1 MRWNL
6 QPLNMKNNMNPDNF
20 LWVEKY
26 RPKTIED
33 CVLPMSLKSTFSD
46 MVAKGEPQNL
56 LLSGSAGVGKT
67 TVAKALC
74 NEMGCDWII
83 INCSEEGNI
92 DTLRTK
98 IRQFAS
104 TVSLS
109 GDVRKVVILD
119 EFDYS
124 NANSIQ
130 PALRGAIEEFANN
143 CRFIL
148 TCNYKSRII
157 EPIHSRCTC
166 IDFILPTSE
175 KPQIAAKIME
185 RCSYV
190 LSKEGIQFDKKV
202 LGQLIMK
209 HFPDMRR
216 ILNELQRYS
225 VSGKID
231 VGILSSLQE
240 SEIKNLISS
249 MKNKDFSSV
258 RKWAAMNAETSPTE
272 IYRKI
277 YDGLTDNLENQS
289 IPEAILILAES
300 QYRSAFVA
308 DQEINM
314 MACLVQLMMSCAFK

>member
-1 MRWNL
+1 
-6 QPLNMKNNMNPDNF
+6 MNYDNF

-26 RPKTIED
+26 RPKTISE

-56 LLSGSAGVGKT
+56 LFSGTAGVGKT

-83 INCSEEGNI
+83 VNCSEEGNI

-104 TVSLS
+104 TVSLT

-166 IDFILPTSE
+166 IDFVLPAGE
-175 KPQIAAKIME
+175 KPAIAARMME
-185 RCSYV
+185 RCVYI
-190 LSKEGIQFDKKV
+190 LNQEGIKFDKKV
-202 LGQLIMK
+202 LGSLITK

-216 ILNELQRYS
+216 ILNELQRYG
-225 VSGKID
+225 VSGTID
-231 VGILSSLQE
+231 EGILSNVGDI
-240 SEIKNLISS
+240 EIKNL
-249 MKNKDFSSV
+249 MTALRNKDFATV
-258 RKWAAMNAETSPTE
+258 RRWAALNAESSPQD

-277 YDGLTDNLENQS
+277 YDALGTHLENQS
-289 IPEAILILAES
+289 IPEAILIIAES

-308 DQEINM
+308 DQEINLV
-314 MACLVQLMMSCAFK
+314 ACLVQLMMTCAFK

>member
-1 MRWNL
+1 
-6 QPLNMKNNMNPDNF
+6 MKPENF

-26 RPKTIED
+26 RPKTIEE

-56 LLSGSAGVGKT
+56 LFSGSAGVGKT

-74 NEMGCDWII
+74 NEMGSDWIL

-109 GDVRKVVILD
+109 GDVKKVVILD

-166 IDFILPTSE
+166 IDFTLHTSE
-175 KPQIAAKIME
+175 KPTIAAKMME
-185 RCSYV
+185 RCVYI
-190 LSKEGIQFDKKV
+190 LNQEGVKSDKKV

-216 ILNELQRYS
+216 ILNELQRYG
-225 VSGKID
+225 VSGSID
-231 VGILSSLQE
+231 VGILNSVAD
-240 SEIKNLISS
+240 SEIKNLVSS
-249 MKNKDFSSV
+249 MRNKDFAGV
-258 RKWAAMNAETSPTE
+258 RRWAAVNAETSPQE

-277 YDGLTDNLENQS
+277 YDALGEVIENQS
-289 IPEAILILAES
+289 VPEAILILAES

-308 DQEINM
+308 DQEINLV
-314 MACLVQLMMSCAFK
+314 ACLVQIMMSCAFK

>member
-1 MRWNL
+1 
-6 QPLNMKNNMNPDNF
+6 MKPENF

-26 RPKTIED
+26 RPQTIEE

-56 LLSGSAGVGKT
+56 LFSGSAGVGKT

-109 GDVRKVVILD
+109 GDSKKVVILD

-166 IDFILPTSE
+166 VDFVLPAGE
-175 KPQIAAKIME
+175 KPAIAAKMME
-185 RCSYV
+185 RCSFI
-190 LSKEGIQFDKKV
+190 LNKEGVKFDKKV
-202 LGQLIMK
+202 LGQLILK

-216 ILNELQRYS
+216 TINELQRYG
-225 VSGKID
+225 VSGTID
-231 VGILSSLQE
+231 VGILSSVAE
-240 SEIKNLISS
+240 VEIKNL
-249 MKNKDFSSV
+249 MTALRTKDFATV
-258 RKWAAMNAETSPTE
+258 RKWAALNAEGSPQE
-272 IYRKI
+272 VYRKI
-277 YDGLTDNLENQS
+277 YDSLTDHLENQS
-289 IPEAILILAES
+289 IPEAILIIAES

-308 DQEINM
+308 DQEINLV
-314 MACLVQLMMSCAFK
+314 ACLVQLMMSCSFK

>member
-1 MRWNL
+1 
-6 QPLNMKNNMNPDNF
+6 MKPENF

-26 RPKTIED
+26 RPQTIEE

-56 LLSGSAGVGKT
+56 LFSGSAGVGKT

-109 GDVRKVVILD
+109 GDTKKVVILD

-166 IDFILPTSE
+166 VDFVLPPGE
-175 KPQIAAKIME
+175 KPAIAAKMME
-185 RCSYV
+185 RCSYI
-190 LSKEGIQFDKKV
+190 LNKEGVKFDKKV
-202 LGQLIMK
+202 LGQLILK

-216 ILNELQRYS
+216 TINELQRYG
-225 VSGKID
+225 VSGTID
-231 VGILSSLQE
+231 VGILSSVAE
-240 SEIKNLISS
+240 VEIKNL
-249 MKNKDFSSV
+249 MTALRTKDFATV
-258 RKWAAMNAETSPTE
+258 RKWAALNAEGSPQE
-272 IYRKI
+272 VYRKI
-277 YDGLTDNLENQS
+277 YDSLTDHLENQS
-289 IPEAILILAES
+289 IPEAILIIAEA

-308 DQEINM
+308 DQEINLV
-314 MACLVQLMMSCAFK
+314 ACLVQLMMSCSFK

>member
-1 MRWNL
+1 MET
-6 QPLNMKNNMNPDNF
+6 KVKSENF

-26 RPKTIED
+26 RPQTIQD
-33 CVLPMSLKSTFSD
+33 CILPMSLKTTFSD
-46 MVAKGEPQNL
+46 MVARGEPQNL
-56 LLSGSAGVGKT
+56 LLSGTAGVGKT

-109 GDVRKVVILD
+109 GGVSKVVILD

-143 CRFIL
+143 CRFML

-166 IDFILPTSE
+166 IDFVLPNSE
-175 KPQIAAKIME
+175 KPNIAAQILE
-185 RCSYV
+185 RCSII
-190 LSKEGIQFDKKV
+190 LKQEGIKYDKKV

-216 ILNELQRYS
+216 ILNELQRYA
-225 VSGKID
+225 VSGIID
-231 VGILSSLQE
+231 VGILTSIAD
-240 SEIKNLISS
+240 SEIKTLITAL
-249 MKNKDFSSV
+249 KNKDFSTV
-258 RKWAAMNAETSPTE
+258 RRWAALNAETSPQE

-277 YDGLTDNLENQS
+277 YDSLGDSLENQS
-289 IPEAILILAES
+289 IPEAILIIAES

-308 DQEINM
+308 DQEINLVS
-314 MACLVQLMMSCAFK
+314 CLVQLMMSCAFK

>member
-1 MRWNL
+1 
-6 QPLNMKNNMNPDNF
+6 MKPENF

-26 RPKTIED
+26 RPKTIEE

-56 LLSGSAGVGKT
+56 LFSGSAGVGKT

-74 NEMGCDWII
+74 NEMGSDWIL

-109 GDVRKVVILD
+109 GDVKKVVILD

-166 IDFILPTSE
+166 IDFVLPTSE
-175 KPQIAAKIME
+175 KPQIAAKMME
-185 RCSYV
+185 RCMFILNS
-190 LSKEGIQFDKKV
+190 EGIKFDKKV
-202 LGQLIMK
+202 LGQLITK

-225 VSGKID
+225 VSGTID
-231 VGILSSLQE
+231 VGILTSVTD
-240 SEIKNLISS
+240 SEIKNLVTSLR
-249 MKNKDFSSV
+249 NKDFAGV
-258 RKWAAMNAETSPTE
+258 RRWAALNAETSPQE
-272 IYRKI
+272 VYRKI
-277 YDGLTDNLENQS
+277 YDALGEVLENQS
-289 IPEAILILAES
+289 IPEAILILAEA

-314 MACLVQLMMSCAFK
+314 VACLVQLMMSCAFK

>member
-1 MRWNL
+1 
-6 QPLNMKNNMNPDNF
+6 MKPENF

-26 RPKTIED
+26 RPKTIEE
-33 CVLPMSLKSTFSD
+33 CVLPVSLKSTFSD

-56 LLSGSAGVGKT
+56 LFSGTAGVGKT

-74 NEMGCDWII
+74 NEMDCDWIL

-109 GDVRKVVILD
+109 GDVKKVVILD

-166 IDFILPTSE
+166 IDFVLTPSE
-175 KPQIAAKIME
+175 KPQIAAKMME
-185 RCSYV
+185 RCSFI
-190 LSKEGIQFDKKV
+190 LNQEGVKHDKKV

-225 VSGKID
+225 VSGSID
-231 VGILSSLQE
+231 IGILTSIAD
-240 SEIKNLISS
+240 SEIKNLVSS
-249 MKNKDFSSV
+249 LRNKDFAGV
-258 RKWAAMNAETSPTE
+258 RRWAALNAETSPQE
-272 IYRKI
+272 VYRKI
-277 YDGLTDNLENQS
+277 YDSLGDVLENQS
-289 IPEAILILAES
+289 IPEAIIIIGEA

-308 DQEINM
+308 DQEINLV
-314 MACLVQLMMSCAFK
+314 ACLVQIMMSCAFK

>member
-1 MRWNL
+1 
-6 QPLNMKNNMNPDNF
+6 MNPENF

-26 RPKTIED
+26 RPKSIEE

-46 MVAKGEPQNL
+46 MVSKGEPQNL
-56 LLSGSAGVGKT
+56 LLSGTAGVGKT

-74 NEMGCDWII
+74 NEMGCDWILV
-83 INCSEEGNI
+83 NCSEEGNI

-109 GDVRKVVILD
+109 GDTRKVVILD

-166 IDFILPTSE
+166 IDFILPPSE
-175 KPQIAAKIME
+175 KPAIAAKMME
-185 RCSYV
+185 RCSFI
-190 LSKEGIQFDKKV
+190 LNQEGITYDKKI

-216 ILNELQRYS
+216 ILNELQRYG
-225 VSGKID
+225 VSGTID
-231 VGILSSLQE
+231 VGILSSVAE
-240 SEIKNLISS
+240 SEIKSL
-249 MKNKDFSSV
+249 MVALRNKDFASV
-258 RKWAAMNAETSPTE
+258 RRWAALNAESSPQD
-272 IYRKI
+272 IFRKI
-277 YDGLTDNLENQS
+277 YDSLTESLENQS

-308 DQEINM
+308 DQEINLV
-314 MACLVQLMMSCAFK
+314 ACLVQIMMSCAFK

>member
-1 MRWNL
+1 
-6 QPLNMKNNMNPDNF
+6 MKPENF

-26 RPKTIED
+26 RPKTIEE
-33 CVLPMSLKSTFSD
+33 CVLPVSLKSTFSD

-56 LLSGSAGVGKT
+56 LFSGTAGVGKT

-74 NEMGCDWII
+74 NEMDCDWIL

-109 GDVRKVVILD
+109 GDVKKVVILD

-166 IDFILPTSE
+166 IDFVLTPSE
-175 KPQIAAKIME
+175 KPQIAAKMME
-185 RCSYV
+185 RCSFI
-190 LSKEGIQFDKKV
+190 LNQEGVKHDKKV

-225 VSGKID
+225 VSGSID
-231 VGILSSLQE
+231 VGILTSIAD
-240 SEIKNLISS
+240 SEIKNLVSS
-249 MKNKDFSSV
+249 LRNKDFAGV
-258 RKWAAMNAETSPTE
+258 RRWAALNAETSPQE
-272 IYRKI
+272 VYRKI
-277 YDGLTDNLENQS
+277 YDSLGDVLENQS
-289 IPEAILILAES
+289 IPEAIIIIGEA

-308 DQEINM
+308 DQEINLV
-314 MACLVQLMMSCAFK
+314 ACLVQIMMSCAFK

>member
-1 MRWNL
+1 
-6 QPLNMKNNMNPDNF
+6 MKPENF

-26 RPKTIED
+26 RPQTIEE

-56 LLSGSAGVGKT
+56 LFSGSAGVGKT

-109 GDVRKVVILD
+109 GDSKKVVILD

-166 IDFILPTSE
+166 VDFVLPPGE
-175 KPQIAAKIME
+175 KPAIAAKMMD
-185 RCSYV
+185 RCSFI
-190 LSKEGIQFDKKV
+190 LNKEGVKFDKKV
-202 LGQLIMK
+202 LGQLILK

-216 ILNELQRYS
+216 TINELQRYG
-225 VSGKID
+225 VSGTID
-231 VGILSSLQE
+231 VGILSSVAE
-240 SEIKNLISS
+240 VEIKNL
-249 MKNKDFSSV
+249 MTALRTKDFATV
-258 RKWAAMNAETSPTE
+258 RKWAALNAEGSPQE
-272 IYRKI
+272 VYRKI
-277 YDGLTDNLENQS
+277 YDSLTDHLENQS
-289 IPEAILILAES
+289 IPEAILIIAES

-308 DQEINM
+308 DQEINLV
-314 MACLVQLMMSCAFK
+314 ACLVQLMMSCSFK

>member
-1 MRWNL
+1 
-6 QPLNMKNNMNPDNF
+6 MKPENF

-26 RPKTIED
+26 RPKTIEE

-56 LLSGSAGVGKT
+56 LFSGSAGVGKT

-74 NEMGCDWII
+74 NEMGSDWIL

-109 GDVRKVVILD
+109 GDVKKVVILD

-166 IDFILPTSE
+166 IDFTLPTSE
-175 KPQIAAKIME
+175 KPTIAAKMME
-185 RCSYV
+185 RCVYI
-190 LSKEGIQFDKKV
+190 LNQEGVKSDKKV

-216 ILNELQRYS
+216 ILNELQRYG
-225 VSGKID
+225 VSGSID
-231 VGILSSLQE
+231 VGILNSVAD
-240 SEIKNLISS
+240 SEIKNLVSS
-249 MKNKDFSSV
+249 MRNKDFAGV
-258 RKWAAMNAETSPTE
+258 RRWAAVNAETSPQE

-277 YDGLTDNLENQS
+277 YDALGEIIENQS
-289 IPEAILILAES
+289 VPEAILILAES

-308 DQEINM
+308 DQEINLV
-314 MACLVQLMMSCAFK
+314 ACLVQIMMSCAFK

>member
-1 MRWNL
+1 MMD
-6 QPLNMKNNMNPDNF
+6 NMKPENF

-26 RPKTIED
+26 RPKTIEE
-33 CVLPMSLKSTFSD
+33 CVLPVSLKSTFSD

-56 LLSGSAGVGKT
+56 LFSGTAGVGKT

-74 NEMGCDWII
+74 NEMDCDWIL

-109 GDVRKVVILD
+109 GDVKKVVILD

-166 IDFILPTSE
+166 IDFVLTPSE
-175 KPQIAAKIME
+175 KPQIAAKMME
-185 RCSYV
+185 RCSFI
-190 LSKEGIQFDKKV
+190 LNQEGVKHDKKV

-209 HFPDMRR
+209 HFPDIRR

-225 VSGKID
+225 VSGSID
-231 VGILSSLQE
+231 VGILTSIAD
-240 SEIKNLISS
+240 SEIKNLVGSLR
-249 MKNKDFSSV
+249 NKDFAGV
-258 RKWAAMNAETSPTE
+258 RKWAALNAETSPQE
-272 IYRKI
+272 VYRKI
-277 YDGLTDNLENQS
+277 YDSLGDVLENQS
-289 IPEAILILAES
+289 IPEAIIIIGEA

-308 DQEINM
+308 DQEINLV
-314 MACLVQLMMSCAFK
+314 ACLVQIMMSCAFK

>member
-1 MRWNL
+1 
-6 QPLNMKNNMNPDNF
+6 
-20 LWVEKY
+20 
-26 RPKTIED
+26 
-33 CVLPMSLKSTFSD
+33 

-56 LLSGSAGVGKT
+56 LFSGTAGVGKT

-109 GDVRKVVILD
+109 GDTKKVVILD

-166 IDFILPTSE
+166 IDFVLPSGE
-175 KPQIAAKIME
+175 KPAIAAKVME
-185 RCSYV
+185 RCSYI
-190 LSKEGIQFDKKV
+190 LNREGVKFDKKV

-216 ILNELQRYS
+216 ILNELQRYG
-225 VSGKID
+225 VSGTID
-231 VGILSSLQE
+231 VGILSSVAE
-240 SEIKNLISS
+240 VEIKNL
-249 MKNKDFSSV
+249 MTALRNKDFATV
-258 RKWAAMNAETSPTE
+258 RRWAALNAEGSPQE
-272 IYRKI
+272 VYRKI
-277 YDGLTDNLENQS
+277 YDSLTDSLENQS
-289 IPEAILILAES
+289 IPEAILIIAES

-308 DQEINM
+308 DQEINLV
-314 MACLVQLMMSCAFK
+314 ACLVQLMMSCSFK

>member
-1 MRWNL
+1 
-6 QPLNMKNNMNPDNF
+6 
-20 LWVEKY
+20 
-26 RPKTIED
+26 
-33 CVLPMSLKSTFSD
+33 MSLKSTFSD

-56 LLSGSAGVGKT
+56 LFSGTAGVGKT

-166 IDFILPTSE
+166 VDFTLPASE
-175 KPQIAAKIME
+175 KPTIAAKMME
-185 RCSYV
+185 RCVYI
-190 LSKEGIQFDKKV
+190 LNQEGVKYDKKV

-216 ILNELQRYS
+216 IINELQRYG
-225 VSGKID
+225 VSGNID
-231 VGILSSLQE
+231 VGILSSVNDL
-240 SEIKNLISS
+240 EIKNL
-249 MKNKDFSSV
+249 MTALKNKDFATV
-258 RKWAAMNAETSPTE
+258 RRWAALNAESSPQE

-277 YDGLTDNLENQS
+277 YDALSDHLENQS
-289 IPEAILILAES
+289 IPEAIQIIAKS

-308 DQEINM
+308 DQEIQM
-314 MACLVQLMMSCAFK
+314 MDCLIRIMLMCAFK

>member
-1 MRWNL
+1 M
-6 QPLNMKNNMNPDNF
+6 NNTEF

-26 RPKTIED
+26 RPQTID
-33 CVLPMSLKSTFSD
+33 QCILPSSLKKTFKD

-56 LLSGSAGVGKT
+56 LFSGTAGTGKT

-74 NEMGCDWII
+74 NELNADWIL
-83 INCSEEGNI
+83 INCSEDGNI

-104 TVSLS
+104 TVSFS
-109 GDVRKVVILD
+109 ENSKKVVILD

-124 NANSIQ
+124 NAQSIQ
-130 PALRGAIEEFANN
+130 PALRGAIEEFSSN

-166 IDFILPTSE
+166 IDFTISNEERPSICAGIL
-175 KPQIAAKIME
+175 E
-185 RCSYV
+185 RCEYILKNENV
-190 LSKEGIQFDKKV
+190 ICDKKA
-202 LGQLIMK
+202 LAKLIMK
-209 HFPDMRR
+209 HYPDFRR

-231 VGILSSLQE
+231 EGILVNIADN
-240 SEIKNLISS
+240 EIKNLISF
-249 MKNKDFSSV
+249 MKNKDFANV
-258 RKWAAMNAETSPTE
+258 RKWVATNVHLSETD
-272 IYRKI
+272 IFRKI
-277 YDGLTDNLENQS
+277 YDNLNAYLAPMS
-289 IPEAILILAES
+289 IPGAIIVLGEY
-300 QYRSAFVA
+300 QYKAAFVS

-314 MACLVQLMMSCAFK
+314 VACLVELMMTCEFI

>member
-1 MRWNL
+1 MMD
-6 QPLNMKNNMNPDNF
+6 NMKPENF

-26 RPKTIED
+26 RPKTIEE
-33 CVLPMSLKSTFSD
+33 CVLPVSLKSTFSD

-56 LLSGSAGVGKT
+56 LFSGTAGVGKT

-74 NEMGCDWII
+74 NEMDCDWIL

-109 GDVRKVVILD
+109 GDVKKVVILD

-130 PALRGAIEEFANN
+130 PALRGAIVEFANN

-166 IDFILPTSE
+166 IDFVLTPSE
-175 KPQIAAKIME
+175 KPQIAAKMME
-185 RCSYV
+185 RCSFI
-190 LSKEGIQFDKKV
+190 LNQEGVKHDKKV

-225 VSGKID
+225 VSGSID
-231 VGILSSLQE
+231 IGILTSIAD
-240 SEIKNLISS
+240 SEIKNLVSS
-249 MKNKDFSSV
+249 LRNKDFAGV
-258 RKWAAMNAETSPTE
+258 RRWAALNAETSPQE
-272 IYRKI
+272 VYRKI
-277 YDGLTDNLENQS
+277 YDSLGDVLENQS
-289 IPEAILILAES
+289 IPEAIIIIGEA

-308 DQEINM
+308 DQEINLV
-314 MACLVQLMMSCAFK
+314 ACLVQIMMSCAFK

>member
-1 MRWNL
+1 
-6 QPLNMKNNMNPDNF
+6 MNPENF

-26 RPKTIED
+26 RPKTISE

-56 LLSGSAGVGKT
+56 LFSGTAGVGKT

-166 IDFILPTSE
+166 VDFTLPAGE
-175 KPQIAAKIME
+175 KPTIAAKMME
-185 RCSYV
+185 RCVYI
-190 LSKEGIQFDKKV
+190 LNQEGVKHDKKV

-216 ILNELQRYS
+216 IINELQRYG
-225 VSGKID
+225 VSGNID
-231 VGILSSLQE
+231 IGILSSVNDI
-240 SEIKNLISS
+240 EIKNL
-249 MKNKDFSSV
+249 MTALKNKDFATV
-258 RKWAAMNAETSPTE
+258 RRWAALNAESSPQE

-277 YDGLTDNLENQS
+277 YDALSDHLENQS
-289 IPEAILILAES
+289 IPEAIQIIAKS

-308 DQEINM
+308 DQEIQM
-314 MACLVQLMMSCAFK
+314 MDCLIRIMLMCAFK

>member
-1 MRWNL
+1 
-6 QPLNMKNNMNPDNF
+6 
-20 LWVEKY
+20 
-26 RPKTIED
+26 
-33 CVLPMSLKSTFSD
+33 MSLKSTFSD

-56 LLSGSAGVGKT
+56 LFSGSAGVGKT

-74 NEMGCDWII
+74 NEMGSDWIL

-109 GDVRKVVILD
+109 GDVKKVVILD

-166 IDFILPTSE
+166 IDFVLPTSE
-175 KPQIAAKIME
+175 KPQIAAKMME
-185 RCSYV
+185 RCMFILNS
-190 LSKEGIQFDKKV
+190 EGIKFDKKV
-202 LGQLIMK
+202 LGQLITK

-225 VSGKID
+225 VSGTID
-231 VGILSSLQE
+231 VGILTSVTD
-240 SEIKNLISS
+240 SEIKNLVTSLR
-249 MKNKDFSSV
+249 NKDFAGV
-258 RKWAAMNAETSPTE
+258 RRWAALNAETSPQE
-272 IYRKI
+272 VYRKI
-277 YDGLTDNLENQS
+277 YDALGEVLENQS
-289 IPEAILILAES
+289 IPEAILILAEA

-314 MACLVQLMMSCAFK
+314 VACLVQLMMSCAFK

>member
-1 MRWNL
+1 
-6 QPLNMKNNMNPDNF
+6 MKPENF

-26 RPKTIED
+26 RPQTIEE

-56 LLSGSAGVGKT
+56 LFSGSAGVGKT

-74 NEMGCDWII
+74 NEMGCDWIL

-104 TVSLS
+104 TVSLT
-109 GDVRKVVILD
+109 GDVKKVVILD

-166 IDFILPTSE
+166 IDFALPNSE
-175 KPQIAAKIME
+175 KPKIAAQMME
-185 RCSYV
+185 RCSYILGMEEV
-190 LSKEGIQFDKKV
+190 IFDKKV

-225 VSGKID
+225 VSGQID
-231 VGILSSLQE
+231 VGILTSVQDAEIHNLMKALSS
-240 SEIKNLISS
+240 
-249 MKNKDFSSV
+249 KDFGSV
-258 RKWAAMNAETSPTE
+258 RRWAGLNAETSPQE

-277 YDGLTDNLENQS
+277 YDALSTHLEKQS
-289 IPEAILILAES
+289 IPEAILILADY
-300 QYRSAFVA
+300 QYKSAFVA
-308 DQEINM
+308 DQEINLV
-314 MACLVQLMMSCAFK
+314 ACLVQLMMSCAFI

>member
-1 MRWNL
+1 
-6 QPLNMKNNMNPDNF
+6 MKPENF

-26 RPKTIED
+26 RPQTIEE
-33 CVLPMSLKSTFSD
+33 CVLPVSLKSTFSD

-56 LLSGSAGVGKT
+56 LFSGSAGVGKT

-109 GDVRKVVILD
+109 GDTKKVVILD

-166 IDFILPTSE
+166 IDFVLPSGE
-175 KPQIAAKIME
+175 KPAIAARMME
-185 RCSYV
+185 RCAFI
-190 LSKEGIQFDKKV
+190 LNQEGVKFDKKV

-216 ILNELQRYS
+216 TLNELQRYS
-225 VSGKID
+225 VSGSID
-231 VGILSSLQE
+231 VGILSSVAE
-240 SEIKNLISS
+240 VEIKNL
-249 MKNKDFSSV
+249 MTALRNKDFATV
-258 RKWAAMNAETSPTE
+258 RRWAALNAETSPQE
-272 IYRKI
+272 IYRKV
-277 YDGLTDNLENQS
+277 YDALTDHLENQS
-289 IPEAILILAES
+289 IPEAILIIAEA

-308 DQEINM
+308 DQEINLV
-314 MACLVQLMMSCAFK
+314 ACLVQLMMSCAFK

>member
-1 MRWNL
+1 MIH
-6 QPLNMKNNMNPDNF
+6 NMKPENF

-26 RPKTIED
+26 RPKTIEE

-56 LLSGSAGVGKT
+56 LFSGSAGVGKT

-74 NEMGCDWII
+74 NEMGSNWII
-83 INCSEEGNI
+83 VNCSEEGNI

-109 GDVRKVVILD
+109 GDVKKVVILD

-166 IDFILPTSE
+166 IDFVLPTSE
-175 KPQIAAKIME
+175 KPQIAAKMME
-185 RCSYV
+185 RCMFILNS
-190 LSKEGIQFDKKV
+190 EGIKFDKKV
-202 LGQLIMK
+202 LGQLITK

-225 VSGKID
+225 VSGTID
-231 VGILSSLQE
+231 VGILTSVTD
-240 SEIKNLISS
+240 SEIKNLVTSLR
-249 MKNKDFSSV
+249 NKDFAGV
-258 RKWAAMNAETSPTE
+258 RRWAALNAETSPQE
-272 IYRKI
+272 VYRKI
-277 YDGLTDNLENQS
+277 YDALGEVLENQS
-289 IPEAILILAES
+289 IPEAILILAEA

-314 MACLVQLMMSCAFK
+314 VACLVQLMMSCAFK